1 MKVDD
6 ELPVPH
12 HSGYVAAPAD
22 QRAVVRSSEDYG
34 VGLRAIGSR
43 LLARLTND

>member
-1 MKVDD
+1 MPQHSDGFGVRVDD

-22 QRAVVRSSEDYG
+22 MEP
-34 VGLRAIGSR
+34 
-43 LLARLTND
+43 